1 MTRRNHASA
10 LITFEGIDGC
20 GKSTQAALVGKYLA
34 TRGFRVKILREPG
47 STPVAE
53 RIRKILLNKREPMAA
68 ITELLLYQ
76 AARAELVAQEI
87 KPLLDRHYIVLCD
100 RFYDSTT
107 AYQGYGRKLDL
118 RTVRSLNK
126 IATGGIVPDLTLVFD
141 VDLDTAERR
150 RGRNP
155 DRLESES
162 RAFFSRVRS
171 GFLAIA
177 RSERKRM
184 HVIDATRTV
193 DETFEA
199 VRNLVERK
207 LPVK

>member
-20 GKSTQAALVGKYLA
+20 GKSTQAALVAKHLTA
-34 TRGFRVKILREPG
+34 RGYRVKILREPG

-53 RIRKILLNKREPMAA
+53 RIRKILLNKKEPMAA
-68 ITELLLYQ
+68 MTELLLYE
-76 AARAELVAQEI
+76 AARAEIAAQEI
-87 KPLLDRHYIVLCD
+87 KPLLERHYIVLCD

-118 RTVRSLNK
+118 RTVRALNK
-126 IATGGIVPDLTLVFD
+126 IAAGGVVPDLTLLFD
-141 VDLDTAERR
+141 VDLDTAQRR

-162 RAFFSRVRS
+162 RAFFSRVRA

-177 RSERKRM
+177 RTERKRM
-184 HVIDATRTV
+184 YVIDSTRSIA
-193 DETFEA
+193 ETFET
-199 VRNLVERK
+199 VRK
-207 LPVK
+207 LVDQKLGIA

>member
-1 MTRRNHASA
+1 MTRRNHDSA

-20 GKSTQAALVGKYLA
+20 GKSTQAALVGKYLT
-34 TRGFRVKILREPG
+34 TRGYRVKILREPG

-53 RIRKILLNKREPMAA
+53 RIRKLLLSKKEPMAA
-68 ITELLLYQ
+68 MTELLLYQ
-76 AARAELVAQEI
+76 AARAEIVAQKI
-87 KPLLDRHYIVLCD
+87 KPLLDRHYVVLCD

-107 AYQGYGRKLDL
+107 AYQGYGRRLDL

-141 VDLDTAERR
+141 VDLDTAQRR

-162 RAFFSRVRS
+162 RAFFSRVRA

-177 RSERKRM
+177 RSERRRV
-184 HVIDATRTV
+184 HVVDSTRTV
-193 DETFEA
+193 DATFE
-199 VRNLVERK
+199 VVRK
-207 LPVK
+207 LVDRKLNIA

>member
-20 GKSTQAALVGKYLA
+20 GKSTQVALASKYL
-34 TRGFRVKILREPG
+34 TSRGFRVKILREPG

-53 RIRKILLNKREPMAA
+53 RIRKILLSKREPMAA
-68 ITELLLYQ
+68 TTELLLYQ
-76 AARAELVAQEI
+76 AARAELVEREVR
-87 KPLLDRHYIVLCD
+87 PLLDRHYIVLCD

-126 IATGGIVPDLTLVFD
+126 IATGGLVPDLTLVFD
-141 VDLDTAERR
+141 VDLDTAQRR

-177 RSERKRM
+177 RSERKRI
-184 HVIDATRTV
+184 HVVDASRSV

-199 VRNLVERK
+199 VKKIIERK
-207 LPVK
+207 LAIA